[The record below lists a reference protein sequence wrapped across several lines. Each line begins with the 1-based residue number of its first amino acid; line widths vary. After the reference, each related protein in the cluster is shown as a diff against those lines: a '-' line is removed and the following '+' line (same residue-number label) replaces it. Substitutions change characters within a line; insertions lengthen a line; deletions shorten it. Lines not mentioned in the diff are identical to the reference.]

1 MELSM
6 LVKERLKYYPLKKI
20 VIMIAPTLKEL
31 SVTELKTSQLM
42 HKTNNASKPDNNTS
56 HTPK

>member
-1 MELSM
+1 
-6 LVKERLKYYPLKKI
+6 
-20 VIMIAPTLKEL
+20 MIAPTLNEL

-42 HKTNNASKPDNNTS
+42 HKTNNASKPDNNTG